1 MTLTLRIAVAA
12 ALAVW
17 LGQPVVGKSVGEA
30 APDFSRTDMSGHLVR
45 LADYRGKLL
54 LLNFWASWC
63 APCLNEMP
71 KFSDWQRTY
80 GARGFQVI
88 GVSMDDDAAPVE
100 RLLVRK
106 PAGYP
111 ILMGDAK
118 FGELFGGVMG
128 LPLTYL
134 IDTQG
139 RIAGRYQGESDLS
152 KMEARIRTL
161 LPRPPP

>member
-1 MTLTLRIAVAA
+1 MRLPLRIAVAA

-17 LGQPVVGKSVGEA
+17 FGQAVAGTNVGEK
-30 APDFSRTDMSGHLVR
+30 APDFSRTDLSGRLVR

-63 APCLNEMP
+63 TPCLKEMP
-71 KFSDWQRTY
+71 EFSNWQRTY

-100 RLLVRK
+100 RLLARK
-106 PAGYP
+106 PVAYP

-118 FGELFGGVMG
+118 FGELFGGVLG
-128 LPLTYL
+128 LPLSYL

-139 RIAGRYQGESDLS
+139 RIVGRYQGGSDLS
-152 KMEARIRTL
+152 KIEARIRTL
-161 LPRPPP
+161 LARPPP